1 MKQHFVLY
9 IDANK
14 FSDHLHKAPLRIYV
28 RNFPHPDGD
37 LNITNKNCQAKSNYV
52 TLGTVGAPEWLV
64 LHLSLV

>member
-1 MKQHFVLY
+1 MRTNSEIICTRPPF
-9 IDANK
+9 A
-14 FSDHLHKAPLRIYV
+14 SPWIYV
-28 RNFPHPDGD
+28 RNFSHPDGD